1 MLDTPVYFEP
11 TFLKRDSYISCLI
24 CQASYI
30 TWKTEKRGA
39 VAHLASLGLRI
50 AGTGILGYI
59 KKQHVDAVF
68 LLYKKVPLAYLYK
81 IRVSKDL
88 IGDSTDCFV
97 LCTSTILHNIGI
109 YKKRFERMR
118 TSRFYSL

>member
-59 KKQHVDAVF
+59 KKQHVNAVF
-68 LLYKKVPLAYLYK
+68 LLYRK
-81 IRVSKDL
+81 VSKL
-88 IGDSTDCFV
+88 TCIRLGCQKS
-97 LCTSTILHNIGI
+97 LLGI
-109 YKKRFERMR
+109 QRIKGGFLFGKKI
-118 TSRFYSL
+118 